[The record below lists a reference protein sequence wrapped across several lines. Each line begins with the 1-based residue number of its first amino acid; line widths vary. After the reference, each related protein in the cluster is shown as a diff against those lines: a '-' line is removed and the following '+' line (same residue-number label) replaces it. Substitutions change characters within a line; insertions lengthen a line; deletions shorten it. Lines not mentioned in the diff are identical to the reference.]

1 MTVGAGRINRLIQ
14 QAVTLQHDLVASLH
28 WGVNPDTNR
37 SRLSRALA
45 MIAFEHGSSVLELA
59 AGGKYTSATSLLRL
73 QYEALVRSLWLHY
86 CASDLLLE
94 RLSDESR
101 LASNEKLPT
110 LGEMLAALGQSAPD
124 SLVTSLLDFRDSS
137 WKPLSSYIHGGI
149 HAIRWTETG
158 FPGQILEQVL
168 RICDGMLV
176 FVALHLAELSGNR
189 ANGLAVVDLA
199 ERHSASLPPKRP
211 GRDVV

>member
-1 MTVGAGRINRLIQ
+1 M
-14 QAVTLQHDLVASLH
+14 D
-28 WGVNPDTNR
+28 WGVSPGTDR

-45 MIAFEHGSSVLELA
+45 KIAFEHGSSVLELI

-73 QYEALVRSLWLHY
+73 QYEALVRSFWLHY
-86 CASDLLLE
+86 CASDPLIA

-110 LGEMLAALGQSAPD
+110 LNEMLDALGNSAPD
-124 SLVTSLLDFRDSS
+124 SMVASLIEFRDSS

-149 HAIRWTETG
+149 HAVRWTETG

-176 FVALHLAELSGNR
+176 FAALHLADLSGNR
-189 ANGLAVVDLA
+189 SNGLAVVGLA
-199 ERHSASLPPKRP
+199 ERHSAALPSTRP
-211 GRDVV
+211 GRDAV